1 MSIGLWELSGYAI
14 SLAQGTVLVDPP
26 APEQDNWS
34 NLDALKPIKKIV
46 LTNRDHVRD
55 VEVFRARYGA
65 GLIVGAHEVGQLAPV
80 TIDETVL
87 EDDLVGGALRVI
99 DLPGKSPG
107 EIGLYFEPDRHP
119 VSRRLGGILLLGD
132 AIIGH
137 PFGGLGLIPEQ
148 ADDAAKLKLSLRKLL
163 AFDFDVLLLCDG
175 ESVLNSAKR
184 KLVEFLRRSTLT
196 SGILPTLAPEE
207 SSQKVGPFP
216 SDYLTA

>member
-1 MSIGLWELSGYAI
+1 MSIGLGELSGYAI

-119 VSRRLGGILLLGD
+119 VSRRLGGIHFSATQSSATRPAVSGSFPSTSWMMQPNSSFPC
-132 AIIGH
+132 ASCS
-137 PFGGLGLIPEQ
+137 
-148 ADDAAKLKLSLRKLL
+148 LSI
-163 AFDFDVLLLCDG
+163 
-175 ESVLNSAKR
+175 
-184 KLVEFLRRSTLT
+184 LT
-196 SGILPTLAPEE
+196 SFCYATE
-207 SSQKVGPFP
+207 SP
-216 SDYLTA
+216 SSTVRNENWSSS